1 MAKIQFFHVGFGQK
15 DGLGLVHIDG
25 NRAFYRA
32 YSRGVKGAPIGK
44 ICVLLMGALSFKST
58 FRLIFPSKGKNGV
71 KIISNVRLCVW
82 FQKDADVFNA
92 GRVGSPP
99 SLDSVFV
106 ALVGGNHDDS
116 GAVLNPY

>member
-1 MAKIQFFHVGFGQK
+1 
-15 DGLGLVHIDG
+15 
-25 NRAFYRA
+25 
-32 YSRGVKGAPIGK
+32 
-44 ICVLLMGALSFKST
+44 MGALSFKST